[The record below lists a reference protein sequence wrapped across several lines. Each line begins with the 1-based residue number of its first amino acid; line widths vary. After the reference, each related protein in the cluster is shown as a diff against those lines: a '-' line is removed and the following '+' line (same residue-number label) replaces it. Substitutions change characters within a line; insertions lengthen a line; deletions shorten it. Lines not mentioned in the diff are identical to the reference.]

1 MTAITTDTNAGK
13 NRLPYWFSA
22 GHLCIDW
29 PFSAMYLLVPAAG
42 VYFGWSPAEVGLV
55 LTLQSVGAAFAYL
68 PAGLLMDRLS
78 ERGRWLAAT
87 FFWVVVGY
95 ILASFADS
103 LWPLALLMAFATLG
117 DAAWHPMATGILVK
131 MAPDQRGRMLGIH
144 AIGGTLTGVFGPL
157 AAGALLEFV
166 DWRGAMQLVV
176 IPTAIMG
183 VVFLFYVSKRIPRVE
198 VNHADKPDL
207 KALIRQWGTPLGAT
221 TAVMMM
227 TYNLGL
233 IGAMAMLPLYL
244 RDTLS
249 LDAFEVGLAFS
260 SAVLAGA
267 VAQPYVGK
275 ISDRIGRWPVIAV
288 GALLGAAGSAILVL
302 APDLTTAM
310 LGLICCIG
318 ALDAIRSCVLAC
330 AVDMSG
336 KSEATTLGIAFAVLD
351 GVGAFGALAAGW
363 LGSTDI
369 AHAFLLTV
377 VCSSIATVLAFIL
390 IRQTHKAAIGR

>member
-1 MTAITTDTNAGK
+1 MTAITTDTDTGT

-95 ILASFADS
+95 ILASFASS

-131 MAPDQRGRMLGIH
+131 MAPNQRGRMLGIH
-144 AIGGTLTGVFGPL
+144 AIGGTLTGIFGPL
-157 AAGALLEFV
+157 AAGALLEVV

-183 VVFLFYVSKRIPRVE
+183 LVFLFYVARRIPRVE
-198 VNHADKPDL
+198 VAHADKPDL
-207 KALIRQWGTPLGAT
+207 KALIRQWGTPFGAT
-221 TAVMMM
+221 IAVMMM

-233 IGAMAMLPLYL
+233 IGATAMLPLYL
-244 RDTLS
+244 RDAIG

-267 VAQPYVGK
+267 AAQPFVGK
-275 ISDRIGRWPVIAV
+275 ISDRIGRWPVIAI
-288 GALLGAAGSAILVL
+288 GTLLGAVGAAVLVT
-302 APDLTTAM
+302 ATDLTTAL

-336 KSEATTLGIAFAVLD
+336 RSEATTLGIAFAVLD

-363 LGSTDI
+363 LGTEDI
-369 AHAFLLTV
+369 SRAFILTV
-377 VCSSIATVLAFIL
+377 VCSTAAALLALIL
-390 IRQTHKAAIGR
+390 IRLSHKVAMAR